1 MADDLTGNMTGSP
14 LEELTAELKKMLIEG
29 LRLEDIVPG
38 DIAPDAVLFGE
49 GLGLDSIDA
58 LEIGVMLDRR
68 FGVKISSGDERNPQ
82 IFASLRSLAEFVAA
96 NRTR

>member
-1 MADDLTGNMTGSP
+1 MADDLIENVIDGSIDG
-14 LEELTAELKKMLIEG
+14 LIEELKKMLIEG
-29 LRLEDIVPG
+29 LRLEDIMPD

>member
-1 MADDLTGNMTGSP
+1 MADDLIDGSIDG
-14 LEELTAELKKMLIEG
+14 LIEELKQMLIEG
-29 LRLEDIVPG
+29 LRLEDIMPD
-38 DIAPDAVLFGE
+38 DIAPDAMLFGE

-68 FGVKISSGDERNPQ
+68 YGVKISSGDERNTQ
-82 IFASLRSLAEFVAA
+82 IFVSLRSLAEFVAA